1 MSQHAQQQVAPQS
14 ARRARRRRS
23 PLAVVVGLIGELMI
37 TAGLFLGLFVVWQI
51 WWTDIEAQA
60 VYREVVAE
68 FEAEAPQVDPTDII
82 EEDERRYEDA
92 PLVAGGAPGE
102 RLGLLRVP
110 QWGEGYRVP
119 VVEFMDP
126 MIGPLDEGSV
136 VRYENSASPGQ
147 LGNFTVAGHRQSH
160 GAAFLRV
167 DELAVGDA
175 IIFETADAWY
185 VFSVSEWS
193 IVRPTD
199 TDVIAQNPFDPTAA
213 PTERLFTLTT
223 CHPLFSTR
231 ERYIVH
237 ATFDYWAPRSAG
249 VPSETLEG

>member
-1 MSQHAQQQVAPQS
+1 MTQRVQQGTTPHV
-14 ARRARRRRS
+14 ARRQRRRRS
-23 PLAVVVGLIGELMI
+23 PIAIVVGLIGELMI

-60 VYREVVAE
+60 VYREIVAE
-68 FEAEAPQVDPTDII
+68 FDAAAPQVDPLEVI
-82 EEDERRYEDA
+82 EEDEKRFEDA
-92 PLVAGGAPGE
+92 PLLADVGPGGQ
-102 RLGLLRVP
+102 LGLLQVP
-110 QWGEGYRVP
+110 RWGADYRVP
-119 VVEFMDP
+119 VVEFIDP
-126 MIGPLDEGSV
+126 MIVALDEGSI
-136 VRYENSASPGQ
+136 VRYEHSASPGQ
-147 LGNFTVAGHRQSH
+147 VGNFAVAGHRQSR

-167 DELAVGDA
+167 DELTAGDS
-175 IIFETADAWY
+175 IVFETADAWY

-213 PTERLFTLTT
+213 PTERLLTLTT

-237 ATFDYWAPRSAG
+237 ATFEYWAPRSAG
-249 VPSETLEG
+249 VPQEIAED